1 MIYTTIMP
9 QTKRERNSG
18 GTPVANKK
26 RKTQTPLTL
35 QNLPDNMLRL
45 IHQKV
50 GARNVKNAVKFA
62 STSKTLRNTVPRN
75 ALYTRPDLVKGND
88 PRTYTFPKGHM
99 LPSRL
104 DVKAMKERLTLLYR
118 SVKIYNDMTKK
129 YLKKIGRRA
138 AYTIMKRIVL
148 ENAKQYSTIR
158 RRDIS
163 MTYVDDDCR
172 DRKRIKNVVK
182 RRVTGDDCYLSI
194 GVTIQ
199 WRDRRGVPF
208 DVNMNFSSMDSEDL
222 SDRYVLAWISTD
234 SARAFVV
241 GDPYDSR
248 RWSIQRRHGHRMFTY
263 AGVQDPYMYSLV
275 SKNTWTQRHTIDV
288 VRLLK
293 LLKALGPKEIRLQN
307 VIVEDDHPHIKQIIN
322 NLPKS
327 KFRVVNI

>member
-1 MIYTTIMP
+1 MP

-18 GTPVANKK
+18 GTPANKK

-35 QNLPDNMLRL
+35 QNLPDNILRL

-62 STSKTLRNTVPRN
+62 STSKMLRNTVPRN

-88 PRTYTFPKGHM
+88 PRTYTFPKGHD

-158 RRDIS
+158 RRDII
-163 MTYVDDDCR
+163 MKYVDDDCGSM
-172 DRKRIKNVVK
+172 KRIKNLEN
-182 RRVTGDDCYLSI
+182 TIDECYLSVYVYI
-194 GVTIQ
+194 K
-199 WRDRRGVPF
+199 WSDRRGVPF
-208 DVNMNFSSMDSEDL
+208 DVNMIFSAMESEE
-222 SDRYVLAWISTD
+222 SERTVEAYISTL
-234 SARAFVV
+234 V
-241 GDPYDSR
+241 
-248 RWSIQRRHGHRMFTY
+248 WSWNSN
-263 AGVQDPYMYSLV
+263 P
-275 SKNTWTQRHTIDV
+275 
-288 VRLLK
+288 
-293 LLKALGPKEIRLQN
+293 
-307 VIVEDDHPHIKQIIN
+307 
-322 NLPKS
+322 
-327 KFRVVNI
+327 

>member
-1 MIYTTIMP
+1 MP
-9 QTKRERNSG
+9 QTKRERNNGS
-18 GTPVANKK
+18 PVANKK

-35 QNLPDNMLRL
+35 QNLPDNILRL

-62 STSKTLRNTVPRN
+62 STSKMLRNTVPRN

-88 PRTYTFPKGHM
+88 PRTYTFPKGHD

-138 AYTIMKRIVL
+138 AYTILKRIVL

-163 MTYVDDDCR
+163 FDYMDNDCGTM
-172 DRKRIKNVVK
+172 KRIKNLENAVN
-182 RRVTGDDCYLSI
+182 DCILITEVY
-194 GVTIQ
+194 IQ
-199 WRDRRGVPF
+199 WRDRQGVPF
-208 DVNMNFSSMDSEDL
+208 DVKMMFSAMESEE
-222 SDRYVLAWISTD
+222 SGQFITASIYTD
-234 SARAFVV
+234 SAQAFVV
-241 GDPYDSR
+241 GDPWDQQ
-248 RWSIQRRHGHRMFTY
+248 RWITQRRHGHRMFTY
-263 AGVQDPYMYSLV
+263 AGVQDPFMCSHV
-275 SKNTWTQRHTIDV
+275 HENKWTQRHTIDV

-293 LLKALGPKEIRLQN
+293 LLKSIAPKGTRRQN
-307 VIVEDDHPHIKQIIN
+307 VIIPDQPHLKQIIDN
-322 NLPKS
+322 TDYMRS
-327 KFRVVNI
+327 TVD

>member
-1 MIYTTIMP
+1 MS
-9 QTKRERNSG
+9 QTKRERNNG
-18 GTPVANKK
+18 GNSVANKK
-26 RKTQTPLTL
+26 RKTHTPLTL

-62 STSKTLRNTVPRN
+62 STSKMLRNTVPRN

-88 PRTYTFPKGHM
+88 PRTYRFPKGHI

-158 RRDIS
+158 RRDII
-163 MTYVDDDCR
+163 MKYVDDDCGSM
-172 DRKRIKNVVK
+172 KRIKNLEN
-182 RRVTGDDCYLSI
+182 TIDECYLSVHVYI
-194 GVTIQ
+194 K
-199 WRDRRGVPF
+199 WSDRRGVPF
-208 DVNMNFSSMDSEDL
+208 DVNMIFSAMESEE
-222 SDRYVLAWISTD
+222 SERTVEAYISTD
-234 SARAFVV
+234 SADVHVV
-241 GDPYDSR
+241 GEPYTPQ
-248 RWSIQRRHGHRMFTY
+248 RWIIQRRHGHRMFTY
-263 AGVQDPYMYSLV
+263 AGVQDPFMDSLV
-275 SKNTWTQRHTIDV
+275 PENKWTQRNTIDV

-293 LLKALGPKEIRLQN
+293 LLKALGPKGTRRHN
-307 VIVEDDHPHIKQIIN
+307 VEVDESHIKKIIDN
-322 NLPKS
+322 TDYMRSRFQPAEG
-327 KFRVVNI
+327 IA

>member
-1 MIYTTIMP
+1 MP

-18 GTPVANKK
+18 GTPANKK

-35 QNLPDNMLRL
+35 QNLPDNILRL

-62 STSKTLRNTVPRN
+62 STSKMLRNTVPRN

-88 PRTYTFPKGHM
+88 PRTYTFPKGHD

-138 AYTIMKRIVL
+138 AYTILKRIVL

-163 MTYVDDDCR
+163 FDYMDNDCGTM
-172 DRKRIKNVVK
+172 KRIKNLENAVN
-182 RRVTGDDCYLSI
+182 DCILITEVY
-194 GVTIQ
+194 IQ
-199 WRDRRGVPF
+199 WRDRQGVPF
-208 DVNMNFSSMDSEDL
+208 DVKMMFSAMESEE
-222 SDRYVLAWISTD
+222 SGQFITASIYTD
-234 SARAFVV
+234 SAQAFVV
-241 GDPYDSR
+241 GDPWNQQ
-248 RWSIQRRHGHRMFTY
+248 RWTVQRRHGHRMFTY
-263 AGVQDPYMYSLV
+263 AGVQDPFMCSHV
-275 SKNTWTQRHTIDV
+275 HENTWTQRHTIDV

-293 LLKALGPKEIRLQN
+293 LLKALGPKGTGRQN
-307 VIVEDDHPHIKQIIN
+307 VIIDDQPHLKQIIDN
-322 NLPKS
+322 TDYMRS
-327 KFRVVNI
+327 TVQ